1 MNESQVVASARLR
14 AAVEA
19 LTRAEVEQAVAI
31 AELAEAHQWTADATF
46 DVIGTRPVRIG
57 ADGTALVDEFLP
69 LEVATLKG
77 ISVASATWLIRDV
90 VNLRARHPL
99 LWFQA
104 TRGLIPMF
112 RACMLAAEVARF
124 DLTVEQARAL
134 DERLAPKVPTLPW
147 RRVLQ
152 LARGLVTE
160 LAAEKV
166 TALQQDARNAR
177 FVRKVP
183 TDDPSTAYISAR
195 VDTADA
201 IFFDAMVD
209 RIADILGTNGDSDTK
224 EVRRAKSIGI
234 LATPARAQ
242 LLLSEAVCPSSG
254 LRTREGSGAGWRV
267 RSTDP
272 RLLPQAQVYVHV
284 AEETLLRGAGPARVE
299 GVGAFPAA
307 MLKHLLGHSRVRL
320 TPVVRPYAEV
330 ATDSYEIPDPIRR
343 QVLLRDTFEVF
354 PFSSRPP
361 RAADLDHTVPYSPGG
376 RRQTRASNLGPL
388 SRKSHR
394 AKTHAG
400 WVLEQPAPGVFW
412 WQTPTGE
419 RCRVGPN
426 GTIRIG
432 RNPRHRSFEQALWNS
447 DHDVGGVGVGGD
459 PEPRRPRDPQRE

>member
-31 AELAEAHQWTADATF
+31 AELAEAHEWTADATF

-152 LARGLVTE
+152 LARGLITE
-160 LAAEKV
+160 LAAGKV
-166 TALQQDARNAR
+166 TALQQEARAAR

-254 LRTREGSGAGWRV
+254 SGTREGSGSREGSGAGSMV

-307 MLKHLLGHSRVRL
+307 MLKPLAGTFPGAAHSGGPPLCRSRH
-320 TPVVRPYAEV
+320 R
-330 ATDSYEIPDPIRR
+330 
-343 QVLLRDTFEVF
+343 LLRD
-354 PFSSRPP
+354 P
-361 RAADLDHTVPYSPGG
+361 
-376 RRQTRASNLGPL
+376 
-388 SRKSHR
+388 
-394 AKTHAG
+394 
-400 WVLEQPAPGVFW
+400 
-412 WQTPTGE
+412 
-419 RCRVGPN
+419 
-426 GTIRIG
+426 
-432 RNPRHRSFEQALWNS
+432 
-447 DHDVGGVGVGGD
+447 
-459 PEPRRPRDPQRE
+459 